1 MLESGDLLL
10 ICYRRLF
17 SNDENRFFLGKVDD
31 YQAGIVKITG
41 HSFLRD
47 SVTGKM
53 AEKSDL
59 ATKILSISSGSLI
72 VYQLPSTL
80 VLADLRFEQK
90 MMQLILLDDH
100 GFSLDLTE
108 KLQRQN

>member
-17 SNDENRFFLGKVDD
+17 SNDENRFFLGTVDD

-47 SVTGKM
+47 SVTGQM

-59 ATKILSISSGSLI
+59 ATKILSISSGTLI
-72 VYQLPSTL
+72 VYQLPATL
-80 VLADLRFEQK
+80 ALHNLRFEQK
-90 MMQLILLDDH
+90 MMKLTLLDDQ
-100 GFSLDLTE
+100 GFALDLTE
-108 KLQRQN
+108 KTYRQN